1 MKLNL
6 FTIPLLCTVLLLP
19 PAAQAQTTETCTNLV
34 GLKIPGISVEITS
47 AKITPETA
55 MPKIPFGNMPTG
67 AIPSHCR
74 VDGVIE
80 PRAGVNDVSY
90 GIGFA
95 LALPD
100 NWNGRFLFQ
109 GGGGLNGTVQTPLG
123 MNVSG
128 DAPALT
134 RGFAVVS
141 TDSGHKGTGSF
152 DGNFLEDQEATLNFL
167 YQANG
172 KVAVVAKQIIASYYK
187 RPVDY
192 SYFAGCSTGGREAMI
207 MAQRYPRYF
216 DGLISGAPAIRT
228 GYSNLGMRWVSVA
241 LSQAAQKDNEGKPIP
256 GSALSDSDQKLIVD
270 SFLRACDERD
280 GVKDGIVFDTQGCS
294 FDPASLQCQDSKTN
308 QCLTVS
314 QVNAVKTAMSGA
326 KDSKGNQVYVGY
338 LYDTG
343 IAASGG
349 MLPGL
354 LSGAPS
360 PVDGPVP
367 ATEQD
372 VDAEAMQAAADAMA
386 MGDTKAWTNLST
398 FSGNGGKLLFYHGV
412 SDPWFSALD
421 TVEYYESLGPAN
433 GGAEEVNKWSRLFLV
448 PGMGHCMG
456 GAAALDQFDMLS
468 AIVDWTENN
477 KVPDSI
483 MSTGRAFPGRSRPLC
498 SYPKHAHYKGSGDPE
513 NAENF
518 ECR

>member
-1 MKLNL
+1 MKKHLPK
-6 FTIPLLCTVLLLP
+6 IALLAGIAFLLP
-19 PAAQAQTTETCTNLV
+19 LAQAQTTETCENLV
-34 GLKIPGISVEITS
+34 DFKIPGVSLDITS
-47 AKITPETA
+47 AKIVPEFT
-55 MPKIPFGNMPTG
+55 MPISPFGNSSAAT
-67 AIPSHCR
+67 IPSHCR
-74 VDGVIE
+74 IDGVIE
-80 PRAGVNDVSY
+80 PRTGANNVSY

-95 LALPD
+95 LALPVD
-100 NWNGRFLFQ
+100 WNGRFLFQ
-109 GGGGLNGTVQTPLG
+109 GGGGLNGNVQAPVG
-123 MNVSG
+123 GQVSG
-128 DAPALT
+128 DAPALA

-152 DGNFLEDQEATLNFL
+152 DGSFLEDQEATLNFL

-172 KVAVVAKQIIASYYK
+172 KVAVVAKYIIASYYK
-187 RPVDY
+187 RPVNY
-192 SYFAGCSTGGREAMI
+192 SYFVGCSTGGREAMI

-241 LSQAAQKDNEGKPIP
+241 LNQAAEKDAEGKLIP
-256 GSALSDSDQKLIVD
+256 GSALSGSDQKLIVD
-270 SFLRACDERD
+270 SFLGACDERD
-280 GVKDGIVFDTQGCS
+280 GVKDGIVFDTQGCN
-294 FDPASLQCQDSKTN
+294 FDPASLQCRDSKTD
-308 QCLTVS
+308 QCLTAR

-360 PVDGPVP
+360 PVDGPAP

-372 VDAEAMQAAADAMA
+372 VDAEAMRAATDAMLI
-386 MGDTKAWTNLST
+386 GDTKAWTNLST
-398 FSGNGGKLLFYHGV
+398 FSGNGGKLIFYHGV

-468 AIVDWTENN
+468 AIIDWAENN
-477 KVPDSI
+477 KAPDSI
-483 MSTGRAFPGRSRPLC
+483 ISTGRAFPGRSRPLC
-498 SYPKHAHYKGSGDPE
+498 PYPKHAHYKGSGDPE

-518 ECR
+518 ECQ